1 MQLLIATVGL
11 LAIANARIA
20 LSMSWGCLRCLQL
33 ALHMGVPRDLA
44 SLVSEALGCLVSLHC
59 MQQLLER
66 IAATIIGRRYAHR
79 YAGGY
84 ECLTA

>member
-1 MQLLIATVGL
+1 
-11 LAIANARIA
+11 
-20 LSMSWGCLRCLQL
+20 
-33 ALHMGVPRDLA
+33 MGVPRDLA
-44 SLVSEALGCLVSLHC
+44 SLVSEAGVLLGCLVSLHC

>member
-1 MQLLIATVGL
+1 M
-11 LAIANARIA
+11 
-20 LSMSWGCLRCLQL
+20 M
-33 ALHMGVPRDLA
+33 
-44 SLVSEALGCLVSLHC
+44 GCLVSLHC

-84 ECLTA
+84 ERLTA